1 MKSYWKVHQ
10 YFDRFGCRFSFPKPS
25 KKTFKINNKSIENL
39 IPQILWKRGS
49 LFIHFES
56 QNPSQN
62 ESKSIQNHLQI
73 SKRPQAASKSLPR
86 RLQGVKTSPDRFPKT
101 APIRPKTAPRHPK
114 TNPRAFQDRPKTLQ
128 DSLKKQNVG
137 KHKFEWCPMQNA
149 HFWSSGGAQRLS
161 ESTVNR
167 SNTSL
172 KERVKQKTHENVS
185 HNAGR
190 SLRKGQHKL
199 KPRPTACPSRRQ
211 YALRW
216 PQDTRKPLHD
226 HSKAAPRP
234 FKTA

>member
-137 KHKFEWCPMQNA
+137 KHKFEWCPMQNG
-149 HFWSSGGAQRLS
+149 HFCSSGGAQRLS

-172 KERVKQKTHENVS
+172 KERVKQKHMKMYHTMQDVHCEKVNISWNLVRPLAQ
-185 HNAGR
+185 AGA
-190 SLRKGQHKL
+190 ST
-199 KPRPTACPSRRQ
+199 P
-211 YALRW
+211 
-216 PQDTRKPLHD
+216 
-226 HSKAAPRP
+226 
-234 FKTA
+234 